1 MIGVVGRFGWSAG
14 LGGRAGGWS
23 CGWAVELVGGRS
35 GVGQPG
41 GWSCG
46 WVVGQMVGWAGGW
59 WIVVWV
65 CDGWI

>member
-1 MIGVVGRFGWSAG
+1 MVGR
-14 LGGRAGGWS
+14 
-23 CGWAVELVGGRS
+23 VGGRVVEVMGGRR

>member
-1 MIGVVGRFGWSAG
+1 M
-14 LGGRAGGWS
+14 GGRR
-23 CGWAVELVGGRS
+23 V
-35 GVGQPG
+35 VGQPG
-41 GWSCG
+41 GWSGG